1 MIRTLTAYTRDP
13 DSVHNAVAEIE
24 SQLDLG
30 KNRLKNSFAL
40 VFHHRYFHKP
50 ELFRSLYKALNM
62 DVLGVATVM
71 SAVTGAFGEIILTV
85 MVFTSDDVEFVSGL
99 SDPLFSNYDIAL
111 SALYRK
117 TAAKT
122 TLSPRLMFVF
132 SQPSYTLCGG
142 NILEWLDESTGGID
156 TFGTVSLTYP
166 YSEEVCSIF
175 YNGVFYTSRV
185 AMVLFCGALEVS
197 FSAQRVPVERFVIKN
212 ILVTKSR
219 KNILEEFNGTPAVAF
234 LKEIGLIEKND
245 ELALLSIPICIHKP
259 GGEYRTLVMQ
269 GVANA
274 EHIICHSDVPVGSV
288 ISIGNINHEDVIA
301 SMETLAREIPENSSG
316 AILYSC
322 YIRSLALGLDTEAEA
337 AFLAKNIKHPFLF
350 AYSGG
355 EFCPINE
362 QTGRRS
368 NTFLNASIV
377 GCFFK

>member
-1 MIRTLTAYTRDP
+1 MIRILTAYTRDP
-13 DSVHNAVAEIE
+13 DSVNNAVAEIE
-24 SQLDLG
+24 SQLDLE

-40 VFHHRYFHKP
+40 IFHHRYFHKP

-62 DVLGVATVM
+62 DTLGVGTTM
-71 SAVTGAFGEIILTV
+71 SAVDGAFGEIILTV

-99 SDPLFSNYDIAL
+99 SEPLFTDYDIAL
-111 SALYRK
+111 AELYRK

-122 TLSPRLMFVF
+122 DLPPRLMFVF

-142 NILEWLDESTGGID
+142 NIMEWLDETTGGLD
-156 TFGTVSLTYP
+156 TFGTVTLSYP
-166 YSEEVCSIF
+166 YSEEACSIF
-175 YNGVFYTSRV
+175 YNGVFYAARV
-185 AMVLFCGALEVS
+185 ALVLFCGALEVS
-197 FSAQRVPVERFVIKN
+197 FSAKRVPVERFVIKN
-212 ILVTKSR
+212 IIVTKSR
-219 KNILEEFNGTPAVAF
+219 KNVLEEFNGTPAVTF
-234 LKEIGLIEKND
+234 LKEIGLIEKD
-245 ELALLSIPICIHKP
+245 EELALLSIPICIHKP

-274 EHIICHSDVPVGSV
+274 EHIICHSEVPPGSV
-288 ISIGNINHEDVIA
+288 ISIGNINHEDVVS
-301 SMETLAREIPENSSG
+301 SMKTLAREIPENSCG

-337 AFLAKNIKHPFLF
+337 AFLAEHVKSPFLF

-355 EFCPINE
+355 EFCPING

-368 NTFLNASIV
+368 NAFLNASIV